1 MAITMNQQ
9 TPDPASE
16 GQMTLIEHLNE
27 LRVRLIWIISALL
40 IGTVAAFFFRDALL
54 TFLQA
59 PLGAAPLISTGPT
72 DTIIN
77 VFKISFMVGASIAM
91 PVIVYQLVAF
101 AAPGLY
107 PHEKRALFL
116 TLPAIMV
123 LFLSGMAFAFYVML
137 PVAIQFL
144 QTFAGTHVEQL
155 WTLDRYVG
163 FVTQIVFWIGV
174 SFETPVVLGFLSRT
188 GIVSGPQL
196 LNFWRYA
203 LVIIAVIS
211 AVITPTIDPV
221 NMALV
226 MAPLIFLYFVSV
238 GLGYMLYKPRTPRDF
253 SD

>member
-1 MAITMNQQ
+1 MAATMDQQ
-9 TPDPASE
+9 PTD

-40 IGTVAAFFFRDALL
+40 IGTLLAFFFRDALL
-54 TFLQA
+54 TFLQS
-59 PLGAAPLISTGPT
+59 PLGTAPLISTGPT

-107 PHEKRALFL
+107 SNEKRALFM
-116 TLPAIMV
+116 TLPAIML
-123 LFLSGMAFAFYVML
+123 LFLSGMAFAYYVML

-188 GIVSGPQL
+188 GIVSGQQL
-196 LNFWRYA
+196 LRFWRYA
-203 LVIIAVIS
+203 LVIIAIIS
-211 AVITPTIDPV
+211 AVITPTVDPV
-221 NMALV
+221 NMSIV
-226 MAPLIFLYFVSV
+226 MAPLIILYFISV
-238 GLGYMLYKPRTPRDF
+238 GLGYLLYKPRVPRDF
-253 SD
+253 SE